1 VAKRRLTI
9 KRLDPWSVLKFS
21 ILAHIVGFA
30 ITMLIAG
37 VVYYII
43 DQLQLIDQACGIAA
57 DVGFTSCGINT
68 GNLFR
73 ALTLLGG
80 MAVIVFTAVSV
91 FIAFLYNL
99 IADLTGGLTIGIVD
113 DSPPTRQ
120 AGVGSSA
127 TSGAIPM
134 DRAVTTGRTP
144 AATSSDREAGTPSAR
159 DTSRRDGSS
168 PDATREQQ
176 PVGRR
181 PPADGD
187 ELFRES

>member
-1 VAKRRLTI
+1 MAKRRLTI

-37 VVYYII
+37 VIYYII

-73 ALTLLGG
+73 ALALLGG
-80 MAVIVFTAVSV
+80 MGIIVFTAVSV
-91 FIAFLYNL
+91 FVAFLYNL
-99 IADLTGGLTIGIVD
+99 IADLTGGLTIGVVD
-113 DSPPTRQ
+113 DGPPTQQVRSG
-120 AGVGSSA
+120 ASA

-134 DRAVTTGRTP
+134 DRAVNTGRTASAVPTGRTAP
-144 AATSSDREAGTPSAR
+144 AAAR
-159 DTSRRDGSS
+159 PVE

-181 PPADGD
+181 PPAEGD
-187 ELFRES
+187 ELFGND

>member
-80 MAVIVFTAVSV
+80 MGVIVFTAVSV

-113 DSPPTRQ
+113 DAPPTRQ
-120 AGVGSSA
+120 VPAGASA

-134 DRAVTTGRTP
+134 DRAVNTGRTAGATPTP
-144 AATSSDREAGTPSAR
+144 AARATPAGDRAPQ
-159 DTSRRDGSS
+159 

-181 PPADGD
+181 PPAEGD
-187 ELFRES
+187 ELFGNE

>member
-21 ILAHIVGFA
+21 ILAHIVAFA

-113 DSPPTRQ
+113 DAPPVRQ
-120 AGVGSSA
+120 APVGA
-127 TSGAIPM
+127 TATTGAIPM
-134 DRAVTTGRTP
+134 DRAMNTGRTP
-144 AATSSDREAGTPSAR
+144 PATTGARPSSSEP
-159 DTSRRDGSS
+159 RRDPE

-181 PPADGD
+181 PPAEGD
-187 ELFRES
+187 ELFGSD

>member
-80 MAVIVFTAVSV
+80 MGVIVFTAVSV

-120 AGVGSSA
+120 VRPAGSA
-127 TSGAIPM
+127 TSGSIPM
-134 DRAVTTGRTP
+134 DRAVHTGRTTAAGPP
-144 AATSSDREAGTPSAR
+144 ARPDRTTADAPA
-159 DTSRRDGSS
+159 

-181 PPADGD
+181 PPAEGD
-187 ELFRES
+187 ELFGHD

>member
-1 VAKRRLTI
+1 MAKRRLTI

-113 DSPPTRQ
+113 DAPPTRQ
-120 AGVGSSA
+120 AVAGASA
-127 TSGAIPM
+127 TTGAIPM
-134 DRAVTTGRTP
+134 DRAVNTGRTP
-144 AATSSDREAGTPSAR
+144 PADPAARPPSDASRQAEA
-159 DTSRRDGSS
+159 
-168 PDATREQQ
+168 DATREQQ
-176 PVGRR
+176 TVGRR
-181 PPADGD
+181 PRAEGD
-187 ELFRES
+187 ELFGDD